1 MTNTHPT
8 SGPTWYDL
16 LGVSRDASAEEI
28 KAAWRSATDRF
39 EPGSAGG
46 QFQMFNQAADVLLDP
61 ERRADYDR
69 SLDGQQQGRR
79 DTELPPPPPE
89 PVPAAP
95 AAPTTTVD
103 PRAERRA
110 ARERRRAERAE
121 ARAASGPATPVEPAS
136 RQSLLLVAGLALLL
150 VLALVLAGYFALQVR
165 KDARVADAREQAP
178 AAAERAAKAVLSYD
192 YTRLDADE
200 QRAKG
205 FLTPS
210 YSKEFE
216 KTFALLKENKD
227 GSPGAAVQ
235 TKAKVSASIV
245 GSGVVDAEDGVVRV
259 LLYVNQVSRKAGADP
274 QVFQNRVTLT
284 MEKNDEKWLVDDLK
298 SY

>member
-16 LGVSRDASAEEI
+16 LGVSRNASADEI

-61 ERRADYDR
+61 ERRAAYDR
-69 SLDGQQQGRR
+69 SLDRDR
-79 DTELPPPPPE
+79 PDTEVPPPPPE

-103 PRAERRA
+103 PKAERRA
-110 ARERRRAERAE
+110 ARARRRAEAK
-121 ARAASGPATPVEPAS
+121 AAAGPATPVEPAS

-210 YSKEFE
+210 YGKEFE

-235 TKAKVSASIV
+235 TKAKVSASVV

>member
-16 LGVSRDASAEEI
+16 LGVSRNASAEEI

-61 ERRADYDR
+61 ERRAAYDR
-69 SLDGQQQGRR
+69 SLDRPG
-79 DTELPPPPPE
+79 TEAPPPPPE
-89 PVPAAP
+89 PEP
-95 AAPTTTVD
+95 AAPTAPATTVG
-103 PRAERRA
+103 PKAERRA

-121 ARAASGPATPVEPAS
+121 ARATAGPATPAEPAS
-136 RQSLLLVAGLALLL
+136 RQSVLLVAGLALLL

-192 YTRLDADE
+192 YTQLDADE

-210 YSKEFE
+210 YGKEFE
-216 KTFALLKENKD
+216 KTFALLKEQED

-235 TKAKVSASIV
+235 TKAQVSASVV

-284 MEKNDEKWLVDDLK
+284 MEKNGEKWLVDDLK

>member
-1 MTNTHPT
+1 M
-8 SGPTWYDL
+8 
-16 LGVSRDASAEEI
+16 
-28 KAAWRSATDRF
+28 AA
-39 EPGSAGG
+39 
-46 QFQMFNQAADVLLDP
+46 
-61 ERRADYDR
+61 
-69 SLDGQQQGRR
+69 
-79 DTELPPPPPE
+79 
-89 PVPAAP
+89 
-95 AAPTTTVD
+95 
-103 PRAERRA
+103 
-110 ARERRRAERAE
+110 
-121 ARAASGPATPVEPAS
+121 GPATPVEPAS
-136 RQSLLLVAGLALLL
+136 RQSVLLVAGLALLL
-150 VLALVLAGYFALQVR
+150 VLALVLAGYYGLQLR
-165 KDARVADAREQAP
+165 KDTRVADAREQAP

-216 KTFALLKENKD
+216 RTFGLLKEQED

-235 TKAKVSASIV
+235 TKAQVSASVV

-284 MEKNDEKWLVDDLK
+284 MEKNGEKWLVDDLK

>member
-1 MTNTHPT
+1 MTNSTSGPT
-8 SGPTWYDL
+8 PGPSSGPTWYDL
-16 LGVSRDASAEEI
+16 LGVSPDASSDEV

-39 EPGSAGG
+39 EPGSGGG

-61 ERRADYDR
+61 ERRAAYDR
-69 SLDGQQQGRR
+69 SLAAQA
-79 DTELPPPPPE
+79 EPPPPQPE
-89 PVPAAP
+89 REPAPSGSSHPSTA
-95 AAPTTTVD
+95 D
-103 PRAERRA
+103 PKAERRA

-121 ARAASGPATPVEPAS
+121 KRAAGTAEPAS
-136 RQSLLLVAGLALLL
+136 PRAGLVVGGLALLL
-150 VLALVLAGYFALQVR
+150 VLALALAGYFGLQVR

-192 YTRLDADE
+192 YEQLDADE
-200 QRAKG
+200 KRAKS

-216 KTFALLKENKD
+216 KTFGLLRENKD
-227 GSPGAAVQ
+227 GSAGAAVQ
-235 TKAKVSASIV
+235 TKAKVSSSVV

-284 MEKNDEKWLVDDLK
+284 MEKSGEKWLVDDLK

>member
-61 ERRADYDR
+61 ERRAAYDR
-69 SLDGQQQGRR
+69 SLDRDQHRP
-79 DTELPPPPPE
+79 DTEVPPPPPE

-95 AAPTTTVD
+95 TAPATTVD
-103 PRAERRA
+103 ATADRRA
-110 ARERRRAERAE
+110 ARERRRAERVE
-121 ARAASGPATPVEPAS
+121 ARAAAGAATPVEPAS

-235 TKAKVSASIV
+235 TKAKVSASV
-245 GSGVVDAEDGVVRV
+245 AGSGVVDAEDGVVRV

-284 MEKNDEKWLVDDLK
+284 MEKNGEKWLVDDLK